1 MSAQKTATQMPVAT
15 TSEMW
20 PVLVVGM
27 GEAPKERDK
36 ASPEGEVTYAS
47 GCILRVQRVDGNV
60 RHDKSAS
67 VHVIKPAGMYE
78 LGTIYQAKGRVY
90 VQPWES
96 NGRVTLSVT
105 VEQLV
110 PAEANTGSAPRAAA
124 ASTSK
129 EKAA

>member
-1 MSAQKTATQMPVAT
+1 MSTAKTATQLPVAT
-15 TSEMW
+15 TAELW

-27 GEAPKERDK
+27 GESPKERDK

-47 GCILRVQRVDGNV
+47 GCILRVQRNDGSV

-67 VHVIKPAGMYE
+67 VHVIKPAGVYE
-78 LGTIYQAKGRVY
+78 LGTIYKATGRVY

-110 PAEANTGSAPRAAA
+110 PADADTGSAPRAASA
-124 ASTSK
+124 SK